1 MSEKETRTK
10 IELSEVKIKDKKMPF
25 IKKMTLDCVTYPEI
39 EMRQFDMMPCTDED
53 DDRIEVYLG
62 LTVEIKKSDFFKLV
76 QITSTKPNIELA
88 HDWVD
93 RCPCTVTLETRP
105 TQQFLDNVEDRKEFV
120 KLISEMNQKEKEK
133 EKEKKISKIMSDL
146 DKKEKENT
154 I

>member
-105 TQQFLDNVEDRKEFV
+105 TQQFLDNVEDRKEWA
-120 KLISEMNQKEKEK
+120 KMLTDI
-133 EKEKKISKIMSDL
+133 EKKETE
-146 DKKEKENT
+146 KKEEQKKKEVSD
-154 I
+154 